1 MYSYRYHVSWDKIS
15 LRYLIVLCLISA
27 CLTLIYCSK
36 SQNHNCLILSHD
48 FRFSAS
54 TRELSVVH
62 WPWSEIVRQKTIE
75 NRETKWDGPRDRS
88 SPMRKGSSFIRVYTM
103 GDCQHASP
111 VFTQHAWVYTL
122 TRCCVDFEIFNT
134 CFVSGFT
141 QYKQVQQHFRV
152 YTVILRLSL
161 RPREQYVIP
170 TDGATNAPVPLQ
182 GSSSSNNPRKS
193 KESTPSKRR

>member
-1 MYSYRYHVSWDKIS
+1 MYCASSVHV
-15 LRYLIVLCLISA
+15 LRLYIVRNPRITIVSF
-27 CLTLIYCSK
+27 CLT
-36 SQNHNCLILSHD
+36 IL
-48 FRFSAS
+48 RLSAR
-54 TRELSVVH
+54 TRELRKYIGPGLKLYVKKPSK
-62 WPWSEIVRQKTIE
+62 IVRQ
-75 NRETKWDGPRDRS
+75 NETAPRDRP

-141 QYKQVQQHFRV
+141 QYIQVQQHFRV
-152 YTVILRLSL
+152 YTIILRLSL

>member
-1 MYSYRYHVSWDKIS
+1 MARYSDNQYKYTNS
-15 LRYLIVLCLISA
+15 LCL
-27 CLTLIYCSK
+27 C
-36 SQNHNCLILSHD
+36 
-48 FRFSAS
+48 
-54 TRELSVVH
+54 TRELRKYIGPGLKLYVKKPSK
-62 WPWSEIVRQKTIE
+62 IVRQ
-75 NRETKWDGPRDRS
+75 NETAPRDRP

-152 YTVILRLSL
+152 YTIILRLSL
-161 RPREQYVIP
+161 RPREQAVRHPHRRRYQCSCSP
-170 TDGATNAPVPLQ
+170 
-182 GSSSSNNPRKS
+182 PRLFII
-193 KESTPSKRR
+193 

>member
-1 MYSYRYHVSWDKIS
+1 MYCASSVYVLRLYIVQNPRITIVSF
-15 LRYLIVLCLISA
+15 
-27 CLTLIYCSK
+27 CLT
-36 SQNHNCLILSHD
+36 ILG
-48 FRFSAS
+48 FRRVLRSSAS
-54 TRELSVVH
+54 YIGPGLKLYVKK
-62 WPWSEIVRQKTIE
+62 PLKIVRQ
-75 NRETKWDGPRDRS
+75 NETAPRDRP

-141 QYKQVQQHFRV
+141 QYIQVQWHFRV

-161 RPREQYVIP
+161 RPREQYVIS

-182 GSSSSNNPRKS
+182 GSS
-193 KESTPSKRR
+193 